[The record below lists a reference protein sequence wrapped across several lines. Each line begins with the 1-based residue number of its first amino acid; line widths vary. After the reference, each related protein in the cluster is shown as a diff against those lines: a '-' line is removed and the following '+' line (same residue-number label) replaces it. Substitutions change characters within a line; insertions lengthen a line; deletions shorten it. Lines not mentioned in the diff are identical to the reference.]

1 MSLTLDEDTRTHL
14 DRIRS
19 GIEREFQQIPQQEV
33 DARFEAIVTELLSDA
48 TFPDFVPVLAWRY
61 SREQLK
67 RTEGIP
73 AEFRPT

>member
-1 MSLTLDEDTRTHL
+1 MGLTLNQDTRTHL

-19 GIEREFQQIPQQEV
+19 GIASEFEQIPQQEV
-33 DARFEAIVTELLSDA
+33 DARFDAIVAELLSDA

-67 RTEGIP
+67 LMGGVP